1 MNIYIIFSFRA
12 YTQMILRATKC
23 FCANFLSK
31 VKEKNGRYFLEFLK
45 NIYPKN
51 KVFGLG
57 LLDLEHMFMQ
67 IAK

>member
-1 MNIYIIFSFRA
+1 
-12 YTQMILRATKC
+12 MIRKATKC

-31 VKEKNGRYFLEFLK
+31 VKEKIARYFLEFFFK
-45 NIYPKN
+45 IAQN
-51 KVFGLG
+51 KRVFGLG